1 MSRRTAVLGIAS
13 GLACAL
19 CVGLYAFQIDQEA
32 QLQRAEALEKYG
44 GSQVEVY
51 VARRDLAAGEAIDD
65 SAVEKRQWLAELL
78 PDGAVTDLEL
88 VRGSLLNSP
97 VFAGEVVCAGRLKA
111 DTDQLTVP
119 EGMCALSV
127 PGKDVQ
133 TVGGR
138 LAAGMEADVYVT
150 GPSGSSLLAERV
162 AVLAVGKEGGVGS
175 GNCWVTIAVEPSL
188 VQEMVQ
194 AAQSYELYFAMP
206 GADTRPGDEPQEK
219 LTRGNVPEPG
229 QAEDRAQAAGTS
241 VSAGASDEL
250 AERENTDVAIEGE
263 APGGAAV
270 TQLDADAADDARRAG
285 EANEHGER
293 AQDGGEA

>member
-1 MSRRTAVLGIAS
+1 MGRRTAVLGIAS
-13 GLACAL
+13 GLACAM

-51 VARRDLAAGEAIDD
+51 VAKRDLAAGEAVDD
-65 SAVEKRQWLAELL
+65 STVEKRQWLAELL
-78 PDGAVTDLEL
+78 PEGAITDINP
-88 VRGSLLNSP
+88 VRGALLSSP
-97 VFAGEVVCAGRLKA
+97 VFTGEVVCAGRLKA
-111 DTDQLTVP
+111 DVDQLVVP

-138 LAAGMEADVYVT
+138 LSTGMEADVYVT

-162 AVLAVGKEGGVGS
+162 VVLAVGKEGGMGS
-175 GNCWVTIAVEPSL
+175 GNCWVTIAIEPSL

-206 GADTRPGDEPQEK
+206 
-219 LTRGNVPEPG
+219 
-229 QAEDRAQAAGTS
+229 S
-241 VSAGASDEL
+241 
-250 AERENTDVAIEGE
+250 TDVR
-263 APGGAAV
+263 P
-270 TQLDADAADDARRAG
+270 AG
-285 EANEHGER
+285 EAQEGMSLDGVSAIDQAEGGGRVMGDAAGPLGESVANNGAGALSEDGGSDAATAVQIDGDTEELGAASGDVGEDR
-293 AQDGGEA
+293 TAAQDGGAL